1 MKICVLSPCPAQGTL
16 LDTAVKE
23 ARSCYRP
30 EPALREPERD
40 WENTRATQTMGERA
54 ISVPLAFVTRELAE
68 EWLR

>member
-23 ARSCYRP
+23 ERSCYRP
-30 EPALREPERD
+30 EPALRERELWLRKYTCNCGR
-40 WENTRATQTMGERA
+40 EN
-54 ISVPLAFVTRELAE
+54 SVQLAFVTRELAE